1 MKFKFKNKKIGGIFT
16 VIPKNEVS
24 FDDYA
29 DKFQSTPKQM
39 KRLKEVMGFDK
50 RRISLAGTN
59 FSDLAVFGVEK
70 LLSKGFIKK
79 EEIGALILAT
89 QSPDYFLP
97 PTTNIIQGQLNLP
110 TDVYCLDIN
119 NGCAGYIVGLVQA
132 FQLLE
137 YMTDKKILLFTG
149 EVSDRRRNKNQY
161 ISKTNRTSL
170 LWGDAVAISIV
181 ENGVDKISNP
191 IFSEIVM
198 DGTRWASICC
208 PEKSLKELASVINA
222 EDISYFVKEIIRKKY
237 GKSFMDGGEVFK
249 FTEVDVPPV
258 IERVLEDSGKTKEEI
273 DWFLFHQPNKF
284 LVETVA
290 ECLNVPLEKAPSNV
304 VAKFGNSAGATI
316 PINICL
322 NLTPDILHKTFSV
335 CMSGFGTGLTV
346 GAMTMQL
353 GPLNFCEFAEY

>member
-1 MKFKFKNKKIGGIFT
+1 MKFKFTNKKISGILT

-50 RRISLAGTN
+50 RRVTKKGVN
-59 FSDLAVFGVEK
+59 FSDMAVFGIEK
-70 LLSKGFIKK
+70 ILSAEYIKK
-79 EEIGALILAT
+79 DEIGALILIT

-97 PTTNIIQGQLNLP
+97 PTTNIIQGRLNLS

-137 YMTDKKILLFTG
+137 YMTDKKILLLAG
-149 EVSDRRRNKNQY
+149 ESCGERTSDKQDINT
-161 ISKTNRTSL
+161 TNRDSL
-170 LWGDAVAISIV
+170 LWGDAVSISVVENHFYNNVNEIFIEVENYGKKWDSIV
-181 ENGVDKISNP
+181 KPAENFHDIYQKNYVSGAYLKN
-191 IFSEIVM
+191 EVM
-198 DGTRWASICC
+198 
-208 PEKSLKELASVINA
+208 K
-222 EDISYFVKEIIRKKY
+222 
-237 GKSFMDGGEVFK
+237 GGEVFK
-249 FTEVDVPPV
+249 FTQIDVPPV
-258 IERVLEDSGKTKEEI
+258 IEKVLKDSCKSKAEI

-284 LVETVA
+284 MVENLA
-290 ECLNVPLEKAPSNV
+290 EILGIPLEKTPSNV
-304 VAKFGNSAGATI
+304 VSKFGNAASATI
-316 PINICL
+316 PTNICL
-322 NLTPDILHKTFSV
+322 NLTPDILQKSFRV

-353 GPLNFCEFAEY
+353 GPFNFCEFAEY

>member
-1 MKFKFKNKKIGGIFT
+1 MKFKFTNKKISGILT

-50 RRISLAGTN
+50 RRVAKNGVN
-59 FSDLAVFGVEK
+59 FSDMAVFGIEK
-70 LLSKGFIKK
+70 ILSAEYIKK
-79 EEIGALILAT
+79 DEIGALILIT

-97 PTTNIIQGQLNLP
+97 PTTNIIQGRLNLS

-132 FQLLE
+132 FQLFE
-137 YMTDKKILLFTG
+137 HITDKKILLLAG
-149 EVSDRRRNKNQY
+149 ESCGERTSDKQNINT
-161 ISKTNRTSL
+161 TNRDTL
-170 LWGDAVAISIV
+170 LWGDAVSISVV
-181 ENGVDKISNP
+181 ENDLNRNSDV
-191 IFSEIVM
+191 IFADVQAV
-198 DGTRWASICC
+198 GTKCLYIKC
-208 PEKSLKELASVINA
+208 PEKSFGEIATSQEFVAVEYMKKSVMN
-222 EDISYFVKEIIRKKY
+222 
-237 GKSFMDGGEVFK
+237 GGEVFK
-249 FTEVDVPPV
+249 FTQVDVPPV
-258 IERVLEDSGKTKEEI
+258 IEKVLKDSCKSKAEI

-284 LVETVA
+284 MVENLA
-290 ECLNVPLEKAPSNV
+290 EILGIPLEKTPSNV
-304 VAKFGNSAGATI
+304 VSKFGNAASATI
-316 PINICL
+316 PTNICL
-322 NLTPDILHKTFSV
+322 NLTPDILQKSFRV

>member
-1 MKFKFKNKKIGGIFT
+1 MKFSFKNKKISGILT

-50 RRISLAGTN
+50 RRISEKGTN
-59 FSDLAVFGVEK
+59 FSDMAVFGVEK
-70 LLSKGFIKK
+70 ILSAGYIKK

-97 PTTNIIQGQLNLP
+97 PTTNVIQGRLNLSS
-110 TDVYCLDIN
+110 DVYCLDIN

-137 YMTDKKILLFTG
+137 HMPDKKVLLFNG
-149 EVSDRRRNKNQY
+149 EVSDRRRSNLNNT
-161 ISKTNRTSL
+161 SKANRSAL
-170 LWGDAVAISIV
+170 LWGDAVAISVV
-181 ENGVDKISNP
+181 ENDFNENSAQ
-191 IFSEIVM
+191 IFSEIIM
-198 DGTRWASICC
+198 DGTRWHYIRC
-208 PEKSLKELASVINA
+208 PEKSLKEISSVVNSD
-222 EDISYFVKEIIRKKY
+222 DISLLVKEIIRKKY
-237 GKSFMDGGEVFK
+237 GKSFMNGGEVFK

-258 IERVLEDSGKTKEEI
+258 IERVLKDSGKTKSDI

-290 ECLNVPLEKAPSNV
+290 EGLGVPLEKAPSNV
-304 VAKFGNSAGATI
+304 VSKFGNSASATI
-316 PINICL
+316 PLNIAL
-322 NLTPDILHKTFSV
+322 NLTPDILQETFNV

>member
-1 MKFKFKNKKIGGIFT
+1 MKFNFKNKKISGILT

-50 RRISLAGTN
+50 RRVAKKGTN

-70 LLSKGFIKK
+70 LLSESLIKK
-79 EEIGALILAT
+79 EEIGALILIT

-97 PTTNIIQGQLNLP
+97 PTTNVIQGRLNLP
-110 TDVYCLDIN
+110 TDVYCLDMN

-137 YMTDKKILLFTG
+137 HMTDKKILLFVG
-149 EVSDRRRNKNQY
+149 ESIGERTSDKQNIN
-161 ISKTNRTSL
+161 STNRDTL

-181 ENGVDKISNP
+181 ENDFNENSTH
-191 IFSEIVM
+191 IFSEILM
-198 DGTRWASICC
+198 DGNRCNVIRC
-208 PEKSLKELASVINA
+208 PS
-222 EDISYFVKEIIRKKY
+222 
-237 GKSFMDGGEVFK
+237 KSFMELCSTLDYIETSFLSERVMNGGEVFR
-249 FTEVDVPPV
+249 FTQVDVPPV
-258 IERVLEDSGKTKEEI
+258 IERLLKDSGKTKEEI

-284 LVETVA
+284 MVENLA
-290 ECLNVPLEKAPSNV
+290 EILKIPSEKTPSNV
-304 VAKFGNSAGATI
+304 VAKFGNAESATI
-316 PINICL
+316 PTNICL

-335 CMSGFGTGLTV
+335 CLSGFGTGLTV

>member
-1 MKFKFKNKKIGGIFT
+1 MKFKFTNKKISGILT

-50 RRISLAGTN
+50 RRITEKGTN

-70 LLSKGFIKK
+70 LLSAGYIKK

-97 PTTNIIQGQLNLP
+97 PTTNVIQGRLDLP
-110 TDVYCLDIN
+110 TDVYCLDMN

-137 YMTDKKILLFTG
+137 HMTDKKILLFVG
-149 EVSDRRRNKNQY
+149 ESAGERTSDKQNIN
-161 ISKTNRTSL
+161 STNRDTL
-170 LWGDAVAISIV
+170 LWGDAVAISVI
-181 ENGVDKISNP
+181 ENCIDRNSDTIFVDIKS
-191 IFSEIVM
+191 
-198 DGTRWASICC
+198 DGTKGLYIQC
-208 PEKSLKELASVINA
+208 PEKSFAEIAASQELVSVEYLKTSVMN
-222 EDISYFVKEIIRKKY
+222 
-237 GKSFMDGGEVFK
+237 GGEVFK
-249 FTEVDVPPV
+249 FTQIDVPPV
-258 IERVLEDSGKTKEEI
+258 IEGTLKDSGKTKEEI

-284 LVETVA
+284 MVENLA
-290 ECLNVPLEKAPSNV
+290 EILKIPLEKTPSNV
-304 VAKFGNSAGATI
+304 VAKFGNAASATI
-316 PINICL
+316 PTNICL
-322 NLTPDILHKTFSV
+322 NLTPDILNKTFSV
-335 CMSGFGTGLTV
+335 CLSGFGTGLTV

-353 GPLNFCEFAEY
+353 GPLDFCEFAEH